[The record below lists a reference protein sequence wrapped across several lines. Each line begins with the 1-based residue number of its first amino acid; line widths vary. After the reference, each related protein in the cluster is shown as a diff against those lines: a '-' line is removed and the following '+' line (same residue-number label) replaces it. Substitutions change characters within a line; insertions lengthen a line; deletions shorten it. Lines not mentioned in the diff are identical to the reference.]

1 MTILYMLLAV
11 ALLALYD
18 DVKQGLQ
25 SALLDA
31 ALIIITPLAF
41 ILRWLRKV
49 TR

>member
-1 MTILYMLLAV
+1 MTIFYMLLAV

-31 ALIIITPLAF
+31 FIIIITPLALV
-41 ILRWLRKV
+41 LRWLRKV
-49 TR
+49 LR

>member
-18 DVKQGLQ
+18 DVKRGLQ

-31 ALIIITPLAF
+31 AYIIITPLALV
-41 ILRWLRKV
+41 LRWLRKV